1 MVDLDDYK
9 SELVQGLTSAW
20 DTAAE
25 CIKSAQNHQ
34 KSVYDHSAKT
44 VNYQVGDRV
53 MVHMP
58 HEATGKTV
66 KLARPYFGPYH
77 VLNLTTT
84 NAEARLIDKPD
95 DPSIFVSLDRVRPC
109 YSKLPNHS

>member
-34 KSVYDHSAKT
+34 KSVYDRS
-44 VNYQVGDRV
+44 
-53 MVHMP
+53 
-58 HEATGKTV
+58 GKTE
-66 KLARPYFGPYH
+66 LLGR
-77 VLNLTTT
+77 
-84 NAEARLIDKPD
+84 
-95 DPSIFVSLDRVRPC
+95 
-109 YSKLPNHS
+109 